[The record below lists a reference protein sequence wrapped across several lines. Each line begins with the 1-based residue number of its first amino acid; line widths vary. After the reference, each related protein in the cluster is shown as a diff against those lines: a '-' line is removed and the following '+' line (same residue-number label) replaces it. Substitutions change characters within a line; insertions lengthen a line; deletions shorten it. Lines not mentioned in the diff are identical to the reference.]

1 MQESRPDRTVTE
13 MGWRHGPSWRSVA
26 LVMIL
31 LGVAAAVAGFDASF
45 YAEYGGRQGPERAYT
60 CTPQEDGT
68 CSDPA
73 LIQRQAEREPKL
85 MSKLTSVG
93 GELVLAGVA
102 LVVLGLLA
110 VGAAIGAG
118 RRRGTTIAPDG

>member
-1 MQESRPDRTVTE
+1 MGETRSDRPVSETR
-13 MGWRHGPSWRSVA
+13 WRHGPSWRSVA
-26 LVMIL
+26 LVMIV
-31 LGVAAAVAGFDASF
+31 LGMAAAVAGFDASF

-73 LIQRQAEREPKL
+73 LIERRAEREPKL
-85 MSKLTSVG
+85 MSKLSSVG

-110 VGAAIGAG
+110 VGAAIGAA
-118 RRRGTTIAPDG
+118 RRRGATIDPDA